1 MIGFVG
7 RFLVFAVI
15 GFTVS
20 EGNVGEVLMV
30 HLIEKFLENKV
41 FWCESILGL
50 IKI

>member
-1 MIGFVG
+1 MERFFV
-7 RFLVFAVI
+7 FVVI

-20 EGNVGEVLMV
+20 EGDVGDVLMV
-30 HLIEKFLENKV
+30 HLMKKFMENRV